1 MHQFAQPKDI
11 GVRIESKT
19 QFFKNT
25 SFLFLKVLQRENIGK
40 LVFGNGG
47 RLLNLTSQ

>member
-11 GVRIESKT
+11 GIRIKSKT

-25 SFLFLKVLQRENIGK
+25 SFLLFKVLEREDIGK
-40 LVFGNGG
+40 LVFRNGG
-47 RLLNLTSQ
+47 RLLNLTS